1 MLLYI
6 VRHAWAKERD
16 ALKFPDDAPRPLT
29 KQGRVRFG
37 KVVEKL
43 AERGVLPE
51 VIATSPY
58 VRCRRTAEILAEH
71 VAGRP
76 QVVDLQAL
84 TPDSDLEALIAW
96 TRQQEKATVAW
107 VGHAP
112 DVSELTAR
120 LIGGEGSAIR
130 FAKGAVAALEFAGE
144 ITVGQGELQ
153 WLLTAK
159 MLGR

>member
-16 ALKFPDDAPRPLT
+16 ALQFPDDALRPLT
-29 KQGRVRFG
+29 KDGRTRFG
-37 KVVEKL
+37 KLAEKL
-43 AERGVLPE
+43 AERGVSPE
-51 VIATSPY
+51 IIATSPF

-76 QVVDLQAL
+76 HVVDLQAL

-96 TRQQEKATVAW
+96 TRQQGKATVAW

-112 DVSELTAR
+112 DVSDLTAR
-120 LIGGEGSAIR
+120 LSGGDGTAIR
-130 FAKGAVAALEFAGE
+130 FAKGAVAAIEFAGE
-144 ITVGQGELQ
+144 IGVGQGELL